1 MILPRV
7 NGLVIILFTLMCEL
21 SFAQNRQTIDSSS
34 ENTPS
39 KNSELSLRECYKLTQ
54 NLLIRGQAKKA
65 VGVSQA
71 GIRKARK
78 VDAKLELANLILL
91 NSVALNQTSEG
102 AKAILS
108 VKEGLQVSREIAN
121 KRLEIKLMT
130 ELANNYAQV
139 NNYVDAVASYSN
151 AILQARSAGYQD
163 LVGPAEFNLI
173 AVITDSNFGDQAIKS
188 LVDASERIGSSSP
201 LWKNSID
208 LIIAKKM
215 VEVRDY
221 TSAREWLDNIQ
232 KRSAL
237 NGNHFILAFAW
248 LLRAQCDPGE
258 KKGDPAEYLDFCLRM
273 AKANA
278 KHVGSSE
285 LDRWIQKLDAKNST
299 LTDIDPDSLK
309 SSLVEKLNESN
320 SSIKKLELLQ
330 GIIECCSLNGDWKEA
345 ASYTVL
351 YHDISGQM
359 RDVNNSTIESLLAS
373 LNSKSVELD
382 SERQWNR
389 LFKNQLKLEAR
400 VRQTELEK
408 SRLRYILICVLVLL
422 SSLLAISY
430 QKRVNA
436 AKQASAQKEVELVL
450 RKSNKQWKQTFNGM
464 QEAICTTFISGE
476 LILFNEAFKKL
487 FGVSDGDSESINITE
502 LIDENFE
509 PCADPFKGLYKLKY
523 LDEGF
528 EKWFCIDSFEL
539 SEPDVGTNIY
549 VLRDVSAQVEIRK
562 EIPDVNPAL
571 VGCQSDFVA
580 IASHEIRTPLA
591 IMSGALEL
599 MSSIESLNDVAK
611 SQIQNMTIATARMKR
626 LVDDLLDFSV
636 LENEKLFLENLP
648 FEIRQ
653 TVQTCLD
660 PLRVKRPDLD
670 LSVCILPNVPTTLT
684 GDSVRYGQVLS
695 NLLDNAECAT
705 LEGSIQVEIHAEQGP
720 GHNVRLT
727 TVVTDT
733 GEGIPQAK
741 RELVFAPFEQGSNSR
756 KRKKNGLGLGLTIC
770 QKICDAM
777 GGEIRLESSSSDGSV
792 FVFECLVQLLPE
804 EISDNSLL
812 QNRMSTKLLVVDD
825 DEFCRGIIAN
835 MLQNLGYN
843 VAEAANAMEAIK
855 MIDDSDDNF
864 DIVFMD
870 IMMPE
875 VSGLDA
881 VQELRKRYSR
891 EDLVVVA
898 LSAASQ
904 SNDRLASR
912 FSGFNYFL
920 NKPVSSFSLEKV
932 VEHLRPCEVTT

>member
-1 MILPRV
+1 
-7 NGLVIILFTLMCEL
+7 
-21 SFAQNRQTIDSSS
+21 
-34 ENTPS
+34 
-39 KNSELSLRECYKLTQ
+39 
-54 NLLIRGQAKKA
+54 
-65 VGVSQA
+65 
-71 GIRKARK
+71 
-78 VDAKLELANLILL
+78 
-91 NSVALNQTSEG
+91 
-102 AKAILS
+102 
-108 VKEGLQVSREIAN
+108 
-121 KRLEIKLMT
+121 
-130 ELANNYAQV
+130 
-139 NNYVDAVASYSN
+139 
-151 AILQARSAGYQD
+151 
-163 LVGPAEFNLI
+163 
-173 AVITDSNFGDQAIKS
+173 
-188 LVDASERIGSSSP
+188 
-201 LWKNSID
+201 
-208 LIIAKKM
+208 
-215 VEVRDY
+215 
-221 TSAREWLDNIQ
+221 
-232 KRSAL
+232 
-237 NGNHFILAFAW
+237 
-248 LLRAQCDPGE
+248 
-258 KKGDPAEYLDFCLRM
+258 
-273 AKANA
+273 
-278 KHVGSSE
+278 
-285 LDRWIQKLDAKNST
+285 
-299 LTDIDPDSLK
+299 
-309 SSLVEKLNESN
+309 
-320 SSIKKLELLQ
+320 
-330 GIIECCSLNGDWKEA
+330 
-345 ASYTVL
+345 
-351 YHDISGQM
+351 
-359 RDVNNSTIESLLAS
+359 
-373 LNSKSVELD
+373 
-382 SERQWNR
+382 
-389 LFKNQLKLEAR
+389 
-400 VRQTELEK
+400 
-408 SRLRYILICVLVLL
+408 
-422 SSLLAISY
+422 
-430 QKRVNA
+430 
-436 AKQASAQKEVELVL
+436 
-450 RKSNKQWKQTFNGM
+450 
-464 QEAICTTFISGE
+464 
-476 LILFNEAFKKL
+476 
-487 FGVSDGDSESINITE
+487 
-502 LIDENFE
+502 
-509 PCADPFKGLYKLKY
+509 
-523 LDEGF
+523 
-528 EKWFCIDSFEL
+528 
-539 SEPDVGTNIY
+539 
-549 VLRDVSAQVEIRK
+549 
-562 EIPDVNPAL
+562 
-571 VGCQSDFVA
+571 
-580 IASHEIRTPLA
+580 
-591 IMSGALEL
+591 